1 MTAQLQEPPP
11 SALPETPI
19 IPGRRR
25 KAPSARWILY
35 QLLVMLLALLSFTG
49 GYLLHWRQHPPL
61 FPVLMEAY
69 DILRTDGLNPLPPD
83 PAVEYGMVRGMLQA
97 YGDPHTTFLEPP
109 QNELEGFRLSGS
121 YGGIGADIEQDLDGF
136 WIIYPYP
143 GGPADEAGIHA
154 GDRMI
159 RADGIE
165 ITPESSKDSVLAAVR
180 GPVGGSLRLWVG
192 RSPGWEPVLYALRY
206 EEYPLPWVS
215 TRIHPTEPRLGIVY
229 ITLIASDTAGEVEKA
244 IGDLSSRGA
253 THFVLDLRDNPGGL
267 LTDGVEL
274 ARLFL
279 DSGVVMEQHFRDQA
293 VHSFTIKSPGPLVK
307 LPLIVFIN
315 GNSASAAEIAAGALQ
330 AHGRAVLIGSPS
342 YGKTT
347 IQLIHEL
354 QDGSS
359 LHVTTARWI
368 IPGLAYE
375 IDAGGLRPNVP
386 VSVPDGADG
395 DPLYLQAAIRE
406 FFGSNQ

>member
-1 MTAQLQEPPP
+1 M
-11 SALPETPI
+11 
-19 IPGRRR
+19 
-25 KAPSARWILY
+25 LY
-35 QLLVMLLALLSFTG
+35 QTLVLLLAFLSFAS

-61 FPVLMEAY
+61 FPVLIEAY
-69 DILRTDGLNPLPPD
+69 DILRTAGLTALPPD
-83 PAVEYGMVRGMLQA
+83 PAVEYGMLRGMLQA

-109 QNELEGFRLSGS
+109 QKELEGFRLSGS
-121 YGGIGADIEQDLDGF
+121 YGGIGADIEQDFEGH

-143 GGPADEAGIHA
+143 GGPAEEAGINT
-154 GDRMI
+154 GDRVL
-159 RADGIE
+159 RADDIE
-165 ITPESSKDSVLAAVR
+165 ITPESSKDAVLAAVR
-180 GPVGGSLRLWVG
+180 GPVGGRLKLWIG
-192 RSPGWEPVLYALRY
+192 RSPNWEPVLYTLRY
-206 EEYPLPWVS
+206 DEYPLPWVS

-229 ITLIASDTAGEVEKA
+229 ISLIASDTAGEVEKA
-244 IGDLSSRGA
+244 IGDLSNHGA

-267 LTDGVEL
+267 LTDGVDL

-293 VHSFTIKSPGPLVK
+293 VHSFTVKSPGSLVEI
-307 LPLIVFIN
+307 PLIVFIN

-330 AHGRAVLIGSPS
+330 AHKRAVLIGAPS

-359 LHVTTARWI
+359 LHVTSARWT
-368 IPGLAYE
+368 IPGIGYAIE
-375 IDAGGLRPNVP
+375 TGGLQPDVP

-406 FFGSNQ
+406 FFGAAE